1 LTTFADLGLR
11 PELLKAVAEQGYET
25 PTPIQVQA
33 IPLVLAGRDVMGG
46 AQTGTGKTAGFTL
59 PLLQRLAH
67 HANTSVS
74 PARHPVRALILAPTR
89 ELAAQVEESVRV
101 YGKYIPLRSVQIFGG
116 VPMDPQTEALR
127 RGVEILV
134 ATPGR
139 LLDHVQQRTLS
150 LSQVEIFVLDE
161 ADRMLDMGFI
171 PDVKRIVALLTA
183 RKQNLLFSATL
194 SEEIR
199 TLAKSF
205 LRDPVAVQVAPK
217 HATAELVAHLV
228 HPVTRERK
236 RELFVHLVKA
246 RGMKQ
251 VLVFVA
257 TRIGAN
263 RLAYQLNREGVHA
276 TAIHGDRSQA
286 ERMQALEDFKAGKVG
301 ILVATD
307 VAARGLDIEELP
319 FVVNFELPNSP
330 EDYVHR
336 IGRTGRA
343 GAAGTAISLVC
354 PEEQE
359 RLAEIEKTIRIR
371 IPREVVSG
379 FGHRSEAP
387 LMEPPRR
394 ERRREAER
402 DPLTQSQPR
411 RRERGEREPASA
423 PAPRAAPAPAAK
435 PARPA
440 DPIFSRPYEP
450 GAAPPAS
457 PGSASAPG
465 KPAPQKR
472 ERQVA
477 ALLGGFVRKPS

>member
-11 PELLKAVAEQGYET
+11 PELLKAVAEQGYT
-25 PTPIQVQA
+25 APTPIQVQA
-33 IPLVLAGRDVMGG
+33 IPHVLAGRDVMGG

-59 PLLQRLAH
+59 PLLQRLAQ

-89 ELAAQVEESVRV
+89 ELAAQVEDSVRA
-101 YGKYIPLRSVQIFGG
+101 YGKYTGLRSTVVFGG
-116 VPMDPQTEALR
+116 VPMEPQTDALR
-127 RGVEILV
+127 RGIEILV

-139 LLDHVQQRTLS
+139 LLDHVQQRTLN
-150 LSQVEIFVLDE
+150 LGQVEIFVLDE

-171 PDVKRIVALLTA
+171 PEVKRIIALLTG

-194 SEEIR
+194 TDDIR
-199 TLAKSF
+199 LLAKSF
-205 LRDPVAVQVAPK
+205 LKDPVTVQVAPK
-217 HATAELVAHLV
+217 LATAELVTHVV

-236 RELFVHLVKA
+236 RGLLVHLVKS

-276 TAIHGDRSQA
+276 TAIHGDRTQV
-286 ERMQALEDFKAGKVG
+286 ERMQALEDFKAGRVG
-301 ILVATD
+301 VLVATD

-319 FVVNFELPNSP
+319 YVLNFDLPNSP
-330 EDYVHR
+330 EDYLHR

-343 GAAGTAISLVC
+343 GAAGTAVSLVC
-354 PEEQE
+354 PAEHE
-359 RLAEIEKTIRIR
+359 RLAAIERTLRIR
-371 IPREVVSG
+371 MPREVVPG
-379 FGHRSEAP
+379 FGHASEAP
-387 LMEPPRR
+387 LMEPPRKESR
-394 ERRREAER
+394 RASDEDRLTHARRRE
-402 DPLTQSQPR
+402 
-411 RRERGEREPASA
+411 PA
-423 PAPRAAPAPAAK
+423 PKPRAA
-435 PARPA
+435 A

-450 GAAPPAS
+450 GMASPAS
-457 PGSASAPG
+457 PGA
-465 KPAPQKR
+465 KPSGPPKR

-477 ALLGGFVRKPS
+477 ALLGGFVRKPT

>member
-1 LTTFADLGLR
+1 LTTFADLGLH
-11 PELLKAVAEQGYET
+11 PELLKAVAEQGYTT

-33 IPLVLAGRDVMGG
+33 IPHVLAGRDVMGG

-74 PARHPVRALILAPTR
+74 PARHPVRALILTPTR
-89 ELAAQVEESVRV
+89 ELAAQVEESVKA
-101 YGKYIPLRSVQIFGG
+101 YGKHVPLRSVQIFGG
-116 VPMDPQTEALR
+116 VPMEPQTEALR

-139 LLDHVQQRTLS
+139 LLDHVQQRTLN
-150 LSQVEIFVLDE
+150 LAQVEIFVLDE

-171 PDVKRIVALLTA
+171 PDVRRILALLPN
-183 RKQNLLFSATL
+183 RQQSLLFSATL
-194 SEEIR
+194 TDEIR
-199 TLAKSF
+199 KLADSF
-205 LRDPVAVQVAPK
+205 LRDPVVVRVAPK
-217 HATAELVAHLV
+217 LATAELVTHVAY
-228 HPVTRERK
+228 PVRREKK
-236 RELFVHLVKA
+236 RELLVHLIKS
-246 RGMKQ
+246 RDMKQ

-286 ERMQALEDFKAGKVG
+286 ERLQALDDFKAGKVG
-301 ILVATD
+301 VMVATD
-307 VAARGLDIEELP
+307 VAARGLDIEQLP
-319 FVVNFELPNSP
+319 FVLNFELPNSP

-354 PEEQE
+354 GEETE
-359 RLAEIEKTIRIR
+359 KLADIEKTIRLR
-371 IPREVVSG
+371 IPRETVPG
-379 FGHRSEAP
+379 FGPHGSEVP

-394 ERRREAER
+394 ERRRGAEEDR
-402 DPLTQSQPR
+402 LTGQR
-411 RRERGEREPASA
+411 KRESA
-423 PAPRAAPAPAAK
+423 PRPAPA
-435 PARPA
+435 A

-450 GAAPPAS
+450 GMVPAS
-457 PGSASAPG
+457 KQVSQQG
-465 KPAPQKR
+465 PQKR
-472 ERQVA
+472 PPQVA
-477 ALLGGFVRKPS
+477 ALLGGIKKAG

>member
-1 LTTFADLGLR
+1 MTTFAELGLR
-11 PELLKAVAEQGYET
+11 PELLKAVAEQGYTT

-33 IPLVLAGRDVMGG
+33 IPHVLAGRDVMGG

-74 PARHPVRALILAPTR
+74 PARHPVRALVLAPTR
-89 ELAAQVEESVRV
+89 ELAAQVEESVRA
-101 YGKYIPLRSVQIFGG
+101 YGKYIGLRSAQIFGG
-116 VPMDPQTEALR
+116 VPMDPQTAELR

-139 LLDHVQQRTLS
+139 LLDHVQQRTLN
-150 LSQVEIFVLDE
+150 LGQVEIFVLDE

-171 PDVKRIVALLTA
+171 PDVKRIIALLTG

-194 SEEIR
+194 TDEIR

-205 LRDPVAVQVAPK
+205 LNDPVTVRVAPK
-217 HATAELVAHLV
+217 LATAELVTHVV

-236 RELFVHLVKA
+236 RELLVHLIKS
-246 RGMKQ
+246 RGVKQ

-276 TAIHGDRSQA
+276 TAIHGDRTQA
-286 ERMQALEDFKAGKVG
+286 ERMQALDDFKSGKVG
-301 ILVATD
+301 VLVATD

-319 FVVNFELPNSP
+319 HVVNFDLPNSP

-343 GAAGTAISLVC
+343 GTAGTAISLAC
-354 PEEQE
+354 PEEHE
-359 RLAEIEKTIRIR
+359 RLAEIERTIKIR
-371 IPREVVSG
+371 LPREVVAG
-379 FGHRSEAP
+379 FGHASEAP

-394 ERRREAER
+394 EKRRTADEDRLTHARRRE
-402 DPLTQSQPR
+402 Q
-411 RRERGEREPASA
+411 
-423 PAPRAAPAPAAK
+423 AAK
-435 PARPA
+435 PQPAA

-450 GAAPPAS
+450 GMAPPA
-457 PGSASAPG
+457 APG
-465 KPAPQKR
+465 AKPSAPQKR
-472 ERQVA
+472 DRQVA
-477 ALLGGFVRKPS
+477 ALLGGFGRKPA

>member
-1 LTTFADLGLR
+1 LTTFAELGLR
-11 PELLKAVAEQGYET
+11 PELLKAVAEQGYTE

-33 IPLVLAGRDVMGG
+33 IPHVLAGRDVMGG

-74 PARHPVRALILAPTR
+74 PARHPVRVLVLAPTR
-89 ELAAQVEESVRV
+89 ELAAQVEESVRT
-101 YGKYIPLRSVQIFGG
+101 YGKYIGLRSAVIFGG
-116 VPMDPQTEALR
+116 MPMDPQIEQLR

-139 LLDHVQQRTLS
+139 LLDHVQQRTLN
-150 LSQVEIFVLDE
+150 LGQVEIFVLDE

-171 PDVKRIVALLTA
+171 PDVKRIVALLTG

-194 SEEIR
+194 TDEIR
-199 TLAKSF
+199 ILAKSF
-205 LRDPVAVQVAPK
+205 LHDPVTVRVDPK
-217 HATAELVAHLV
+217 LATAELVTHVV
-228 HPVTRERK
+228 HPVPRERK
-236 RELFVHLVKA
+236 RELLVYLIKS

-276 TAIHGDRSQA
+276 TAIHGDRTQA
-286 ERMQALEDFKAGKVG
+286 ERIQALEDFKAGKVG
-301 ILVATD
+301 VLVATD

-319 FVVNFELPNSP
+319 YVLNFDLPNSP

-343 GAAGTAISLVC
+343 GTAGTAISLAC
-354 PEEQE
+354 PEEHE

-379 FGHRSEAP
+379 FGHASEAP

-394 ERRREAER
+394 EKRRAVDEDRLTHARRREQA
-402 DPLTQSQPR
+402 PKPQP
-411 RRERGEREPASA
+411 G
-423 PAPRAAPAPAAK
+423 
-435 PARPA
+435 A

-450 GAAPPAS
+450 GMASPAS
-457 PGSASAPG
+457 PGA
-465 KPAPQKR
+465 KPSAPQKH

-477 ALLGGFVRKPS
+477 ALLGGFGRKPA